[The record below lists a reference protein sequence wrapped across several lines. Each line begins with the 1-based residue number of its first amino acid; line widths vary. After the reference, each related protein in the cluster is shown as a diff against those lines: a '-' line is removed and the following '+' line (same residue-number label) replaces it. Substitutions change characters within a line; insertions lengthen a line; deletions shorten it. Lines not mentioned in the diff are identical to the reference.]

1 MLKNNASFMM
11 VVMQRLRELWLGQ
24 LPLEVAFWKYAI
36 TYGLALNLIAT
47 GTTLVLIV
55 LNAPIAIAIVMHLL
69 PVPYSILAICGVCRS
84 ADHYSGRQIVS
95 TVTKASVIV
104 WFGFWLVA

>member
-36 TYGLALNLIAT
+36 IYGLALNLIAT
-47 GTTLVLIV
+47 GTALVLIV

-69 PVPYSILAICGVCRS
+69 PVPYSILAI
-84 ADHYSGRQIVS
+84 
-95 TVTKASVIV
+95 
-104 WFGFWLVA
+104 

>member
-1 MLKNNASFMM
+1 LKNNASFMM
-11 VVMQRLRELWLGQ
+11 VVMQRLKELWLGQ

-36 TYGLALNLIAT
+36 IYGLAFNVVAT
-47 GTTLVLIV
+47 GATLVLIV

-69 PVPYSILAICGVCRS
+69 PVPYSALATCGVWRS
-84 ADHYSGRQIVS
+84 ADHYSGRQIIS

-104 WFGFWLVA
+104 WFCFWLVA